1 MAEAKLW
8 HQSYAPGVPHEIDL
22 EEITLSRALARS
34 ADERGKMAAMNY
46 MGRII
51 TFSELD
57 FLVNSFARALSAL
70 GVEKGDKVAT
80 LLPNLPQMTIAV
92 YAAFRI
98 GAVIVPNNPLYTERE
113 LAHQIRDSDSKV
125 AVGLDM
131 LLPRMLSLKEKT
143 GLKKIVT
150 CHINDYLPFP
160 KKQLYPLVKKDMYRK
175 IAPQQDVHQFTDL
188 IRDHRNGAVEDLS
201 AWEDLGAILYTGG
214 TTGISKGV
222 MMTHAALAANVQ
234 QFAAWLTGVE
244 EGEKLLAIYP
254 YFHTAGFT
262 AIQNYALWA
271 RLEAILV
278 PRPDP
283 GSVAEMVKQFK
294 PDYLP
299 GVPTIF
305 SGLLSNKDFTGMDLS
320 FIKGFFAGAAPVPL
334 DVCNRIF
341 KLTGKKIINVY
352 GLTECNPFA
361 CISPW
366 GGEIK
371 PETVGLPVPN
381 TDVRIVD
388 IESGEKEMPP
398 GEAGEILI
406 KGPQVMA
413 GYYKNP
419 EETAQTLREGWL
431 YTGDIGFFDEDG
443 HLLVVDRKKDLI
455 IAGGFNVYPN
465 EVDDILFMYP
475 KIQEACTVG
484 VPDEYRGETVV
495 AYVVPRAG
503 EELTEEE
510 IITYCRENLAA
521 YKIPRKIVFIEELPK
536 STIGKILRRE
546 MRARAAEEAGGQS

>member
-1 MAEAKLW
+1 MGEPKLW

-22 EEITLSRALARS
+22 EEITLSRVLVRS
-34 ADERGKMAAMNY
+34 AAERGEIKAMNY
-46 MGRII
+46 MGRKIS
-51 TFSELD
+51 FRELD
-57 FLVNSFARALSAL
+57 SLVNSFAWALSAL
-70 GVEKGDKVAT
+70 GVKKGDKVAT

-113 LAHQIRDSDSKV
+113 LAHQLNDSESKV

-143 GLKKIVT
+143 GIEKIVT

-175 IAPQQDVHQFTDL
+175 ITPQQDVHQFTDL
-188 IRDHRNGAVEDLS
+188 IKEHRKGSVEELS
-201 AWEDLGAILYTGG
+201 AWDDLGAILYTGG

-222 MMTHAALAANVQ
+222 MMTHASLSANVQ
-234 QFAAWLTGVE
+234 QFAAWVPGVR

-283 GSVAEMVKQFK
+283 AAVADMVKQFK

-334 DVCNRIF
+334 DVCNRLYE
-341 KLTGKKIINVY
+341 LTGKEIINVY

-366 GGEIK
+366 GGKIK

-381 TDVRIVD
+381 TDIRIVD
-388 IESGEKEMPP
+388 IETGEKEMPL
-398 GEAGEILI
+398 GEAGEIII

-419 EETAQTLREGWL
+419 EETAQTLRKGWL
-431 YTGDIGFFDEDG
+431 YTGDIGFFDEEG

-495 AYVVPRAG
+495 AYVVPMSG

-510 IITYCRENLAA
+510 IIAYCRENLAA
-521 YKIPRKIVFIEELPK
+521 YKIPRKIYFIDELPK

-546 MRARAAEEAGGQS
+546 LRAKSAESSIN

>member
-1 MAEAKLW
+1 MGEPKLW

-22 EEITLSRALARS
+22 EEITLSRVLVRS
-34 ADERGKMAAMNY
+34 AAERGEIKAMNY
-46 MGRII
+46 MGRKIS
-51 TFSELD
+51 FRELD
-57 FLVNSFARALSAL
+57 SLVNSFAWALSAL
-70 GVEKGDKVAT
+70 GVKKGDKVAT

-113 LAHQIRDSDSKV
+113 LAHQLNDSESKV

-143 GLKKIVT
+143 GIEKIVT

-175 IAPQQDVHQFTDL
+175 ITPQQDVHQFTDL
-188 IRDHRNGAVEDLS
+188 IKEHRKGSVEELS
-201 AWEDLGAILYTGG
+201 AWDDLGAILYTGG

-222 MMTHAALAANVQ
+222 MMTHASLSANVQ
-234 QFAAWLTGVE
+234 QFAAWVPGVR

-283 GSVAEMVKQFK
+283 ATVADMVKQFK

-334 DVCNRIF
+334 DVCNRLYE
-341 KLTGKKIINVY
+341 LTGKEIINVY

-366 GGEIK
+366 GGKIK

-381 TDVRIVD
+381 TDIRIVD
-388 IESGEKEMPP
+388 IETGEKEMPL
-398 GEAGEILI
+398 GEAGEIII

-419 EETAQTLREGWL
+419 EETAQTLRKGWL
-431 YTGDIGFFDEDG
+431 YTGDIGFFDEEG

-495 AYVVPRAG
+495 AYVVPMSG

-510 IITYCRENLAA
+510 IIAYCRENLAA
-521 YKIPRKIVFIEELPK
+521 YKIPRKIYFIDELPK

-546 MRARAAEEAGGQS
+546 LRAKSAESSIN

>member
-1 MAEAKLW
+1 
-8 HQSYAPGVPHEIDL
+8 
-22 EEITLSRALARS
+22 
-34 ADERGKMAAMNY
+34 
-46 MGRII
+46 
-51 TFSELD
+51 
-57 FLVNSFARALSAL
+57 
-70 GVEKGDKVAT
+70 
-80 LLPNLPQMTIAV
+80 
-92 YAAFRI
+92 
-98 GAVIVPNNPLYTERE
+98 
-113 LAHQIRDSDSKV
+113 
-125 AVGLDM
+125 
-131 LLPRMLSLKEKT
+131 
-143 GLKKIVT
+143 
-150 CHINDYLPFP
+150 
-160 KKQLYPLVKKDMYRK
+160 
-175 IAPQQDVHQFTDL
+175 
-188 IRDHRNGAVEDLS
+188 
-201 AWEDLGAILYTGG
+201 
-214 TTGISKGV
+214 
-222 MMTHAALAANVQ
+222 MTHASLSANVQ
-234 QFAAWLTGVE
+234 QFAAWLPGVR

-283 GSVAEMVKQFK
+283 AAVADMVKQFK

-305 SGLLSNKDFTGMDLS
+305 SGLLSNKDFTEMDLS

-334 DVCNRIF
+334 DVCNRLYE
-341 KLTGKKIINVY
+341 LTGKEIINVY

-366 GGEIK
+366 RGKIK

-381 TDVRIVD
+381 TDIRIVD
-388 IESGEKEMPP
+388 IETGEKEMPS
-398 GEAGEILI
+398 GEAGEIII

-419 EETAQTLREGWL
+419 EETAQTLRKGWL
-431 YTGDIGFFDEDG
+431 YTGDIGFFDEEG

-495 AYVVPRAG
+495 AYVVPMSG

-510 IITYCRENLAA
+510 IIAYCRENLAA
-521 YKIPRKIVFIEELPK
+521 YKIPRKIYFIDELPK

-546 MRARAAEEAGGQS
+546 LRAKSAESSIN